1 MTLVRN
7 SGSAGGRPATEA
19 AVYDDL
25 VREYDMER
33 RARSADRPSR
43 TLLRRFSD
51 SGPGIGFAT
60 ISEPP
65 ILSSTRP

>member
-7 SGSAGGRPATEA
+7 SGSAGGRPAAEA

-25 VREYDMER
+25 VREYDIER
-33 RARSADRPSR
+33 RARSADRRRR

-51 SGPGIGFAT
+51 SGSGIDFVT

-65 ILSSTRP
+65 MLSLTRP